1 MLAANCPA
9 DLVRTLADAG
19 QDVDDKLWQ
28 RGVELGWTGLAV
40 PEDQDGSGQ
49 GLVELA
55 LVAEELGAAV
65 APGPFIETA
74 LVAATVSGA
83 DFEARDA
90 VVASFQAGTAR
101 AAVATGALT
110 GTTDGDAVVWAG
122 RATPDIGR
130 AAGRE
135 RKM

>member
-1 MLAANCPA
+1 MRISDWSSDVCSSDLTMLRDVTRSMLAANCPA

-90 VVASFQAGTAR
+90 VVAS
-101 AAVATGALT
+101 
-110 GTTDGDAVVWAG
+110 
-122 RATPDIGR
+122 
-130 AAGRE
+130 
-135 RKM
+135 